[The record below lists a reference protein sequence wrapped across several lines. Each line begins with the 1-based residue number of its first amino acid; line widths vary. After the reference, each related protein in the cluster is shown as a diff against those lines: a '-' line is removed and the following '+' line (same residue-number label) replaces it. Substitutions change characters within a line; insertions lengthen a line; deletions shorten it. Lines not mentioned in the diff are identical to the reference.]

1 MCLLLHTCTLASH
14 LLAAGN
20 IYTYVCMLLFI
31 PFLILGS
38 PNLPYGRKA
47 LDAALVQLYRFYRTS
62 AVVWRCQDWEDWES
76 MATVFRQEEQWPQV
90 NMYASVS
97 MYMSVI
103 SLCAQ

>member
-1 MCLLLHTCTLASH
+1 MYAS
-14 LLAAGN
+14 
-20 IYTYVCMLLFI
+20 LFV
-31 PFLILGS
+31 PLGS

-90 NMYASVS
+90 DMYASS
-97 MYMSVI
+97 STYTSVI
-103 SLCAQ
+103 SHICPNIFCFWSICAAGENRAIFL